1 MEIWM
6 FVTWSQMHR
15 LYPALS
21 GYFGEK
27 GGDTEELLNRKVG
40 LSPIFMNCLALIQ
53 SFLDT
58 QKVYCHSQGWPCKD
72 DF

>member
-1 MEIWM
+1 
-6 FVTWSQMHR
+6 MHR

-27 GGDTEELLNRKVG
+27 GGDTEELLNRKAG

-53 SFLDT
+53 FPRYTDSVLP
-58 QKVYCHSQGWPCKD
+58 QSRVAM
-72 DF
+72 